1 MKDLKKLFLFLAMV
15 FALAACGKANE
26 TTDLDSKE
34 TEEAQVETSE
44 ELTEE
49 AKTEESKTEEADA
62 DKKAISFK
70 DDFGREIFLEGPAKT
85 IVVSQPSSAE
95 ILAELG
101 LKDRIVGRGEF
112 VNYPEDLEEIEMVGS
127 GQSLN
132 AEKIIELDP
141 DLVVLDEMD
150 KAEDIVKQLE
160 DAGLAVMV
168 SGPKSIDEIY
178 KNIED
183 LGLLTGEEEGAKDL
197 VENMKS
203 SFDELKAKVEDVEIG
218 PSAYFEIS
226 PLEYG
231 LWTAGN
237 NTFFAEIA
245 DMLKIENSF
254 DDLDGFAEISEEEVI
269 DRNPDIIITTTAH
282 YDGPSPEEEII
293 ARPGWDGITAVA
305 NENVHAVNSDVFSRP
320 GPRLIEAAQS
330 LFDIAYG
337 N

>member
-49 AKTEESKTEEADA
+49 AKPEEADA
-62 DKKAISFK
+62 NKKAISFK
-70 DDFGREIFLEGPAKT
+70 DDFGREISLEGPAKT

-141 DLVVLDEMD
+141 DLVVLGEMD

-203 SFDELKAKVEDVEIG
+203 GFEELKAKVEDVEIG

-269 DRNPDIIITTTAH
+269 NRNPDIIVTTTMH
-282 YDGPSPEEEII
+282 YDGPSPEEEIM
-293 ARPGWDGITAVA
+293 ARPGWDGITAIA
-305 NENVHAVNSDVFSRP
+305 NKDVFAVDSDVFSRP
-320 GPRLIEAAQS
+320 GPRLLEAAQS